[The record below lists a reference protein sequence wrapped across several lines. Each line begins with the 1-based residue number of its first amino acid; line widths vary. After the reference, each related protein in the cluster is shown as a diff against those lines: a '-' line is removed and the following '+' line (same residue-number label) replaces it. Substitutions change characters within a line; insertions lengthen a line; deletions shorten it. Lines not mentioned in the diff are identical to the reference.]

1 MGKDKLRRFAA
12 IKEFS
17 NFFEPIIGEEYY
29 LKGNWN
35 KTFFKNNN
43 PIVLELGCGT
53 GRITIP
59 LIEAGFNVTGLD
71 INQNNE
77 QTYKQIESYQEHFE
91 EEPYKNNLTYYNKP
105 VLNQDIPHYQNI
117 NPQES
122 FSESTLKDKTNVSSH
137 DEYLNHINNC
147 PSCKELLL
155 KQFNIETERLRNDEI
170 MELLSYIVFGIFI
183 IILIQL

>member
-1 MGKDKLRRFAA
+1 MSYSYVKTVFPNF
-12 IKEFS
+12 EFS
-17 NFFEPIIGEEYY
+17 NVYNDKLYTP
-29 LKGNWN
+29 
-35 KTFFKNNN
+35 
-43 PIVLELGCGT
+43 
-53 GRITIP
+53 TIP
-59 LIEAGFNVTGLD
+59 SKPLNVIGLD
-71 INQNNE
+71 YTQNNE
-77 QTYKQIESYQEHFE
+77 QTYKQIESYQDPLQDKTRFGLEHFE

-122 FSESTLKDKTNVSSH
+122 FTESTLKDKASH
-137 DEYLNHINNC
+137 DEYLSHINNC

-183 IILIQL
+183 IILLDSLKK

>member
-1 MGKDKLRRFAA
+1 MSYSYVKTVFPNF
-12 IKEFS
+12 EFS
-17 NFFEPIIGEEYY
+17 NVYNDKLY
-29 LKGNWN
+29 
-35 KTFFKNNN
+35 T
-43 PIVLELGCGT
+43 T
-53 GRITIP
+53 TIP
-59 LIEAGFNVTGLD
+59 SKPLNVTGLD

-183 IILIQL
+183 IILLDSLKK